1 MRMRNLSW
9 LLIFLLPVI
18 AGCNPSGK
26 KVKEQTIFPYTM
38 SVTAPKEY
46 PVEVHLGYFS
56 NAKGFVAAIPKA
68 GMEHNGWTIE
78 GSDAG
83 TGAGA
88 IPSHLDLTWISY
100 TEKKFWKVDTALPAG
115 KILVLFRKGYA
126 DMDGFGKIKHS
137 TYDHLVIGVAPGG
150 VVVVWLQGR
159 FFKAEIGR
167 YQAKDTVVN
176 KNEFLP
182 RPDIEETQ
190 QQFYDWWFN
199 HNTTPEIRE
208 QLKTAG
214 FPYGLWDKYRLKYNW
229 RLHMQFYKPT
239 DKDTLRYNTYVNGEE
254 DAFYKNELAAN
265 SYLER
270 PVPFGMHIFFC
281 KQPCQNTL

>member
-1 MRMRNLSW
+1 
-9 LLIFLLPVI
+9 
-18 AGCNPSGK
+18 
-26 KVKEQTIFPYTM
+26 
-38 SVTAPKEY
+38 
-46 PVEVHLGYFS
+46 
-56 NAKGFVAAIPKA
+56 
-68 GMEHNGWTIE
+68 
-78 GSDAG
+78 
-83 TGAGA
+83 
-88 IPSHLDLTWISY
+88 
-100 TEKKFWKVDTALPAG
+100 LPAG

-126 DMDGFGKIKHS
+126 DMDGFGKINHS

-159 FFKAEIGR
+159 FFKTEIGR

-182 RPDIEETQ
+182 HPDPEETQ

-270 PVPFGMHIFFC
+270 PVPFGMHIFFANNLA
-281 KQPCQNTL
+281 KILFDEKETMAAFAALAKDNKNTPIELIAKVQFQNTGLTFVLKSGTKEIPLVKAVVQMHRFN